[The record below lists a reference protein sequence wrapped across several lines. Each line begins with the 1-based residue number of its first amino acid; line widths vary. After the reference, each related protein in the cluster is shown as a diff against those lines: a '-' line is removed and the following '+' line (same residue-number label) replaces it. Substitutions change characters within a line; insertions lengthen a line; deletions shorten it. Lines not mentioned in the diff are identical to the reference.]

1 MRIYTVVTVDDYIPH
16 VQLSTLDR
24 DQALNYAREWAEEWI
39 GRCCKTCAHYE
50 AGNDSVHEENPEVE
64 GHCHEGGDSDISDP
78 DMTLTNM
85 DCNAWKPKDEEITG
99 DAGEIYFNQKEEG
112 SMEYAVSVQASDVEQ
127 QTHADEGTRKDVLD
141 LAHSIFNDDGI
152 EEFVPELITFA
163 GEASKSWAAST
174 LIDETHLKAAT
185 HAAFG
190 AMLLGLPLKE
200 AVDIVLRERPD
211 ILGEAQ

>member
-1 MRIYTVVTVDDYIPH
+1 MRLYIVITVDDYIPH

-24 DQALNYAREWAEEWI
+24 DQALNYAKEWAEEWI

-50 AGNDSVHEENPEVE
+50 AGKDSVHEENPEVE

-78 DMTLTNM
+78 DVVLTNM

-99 DAGEIYFNQKEEG
+99 DAGEIYFNQKWEG
-112 SMEYAVSVQASDVEQ
+112 SMEYAVSVQVSEVEQ
-127 QTHADEGTRKDVLD
+127 QIHADEGMRMVVED
-141 LAHSIFNDDGI
+141 LAYIIFNDDGI

-200 AVDIVLRERPD
+200 AVAIVLRERPD

>member
-1 MRIYTVVTVDDYIPH
+1 MRIYIVITVDDYIPH

-24 DQALNYAREWAEEWI
+24 GHALNYAREWAEEWI
-39 GRCCKTCAHYE
+39 ERCCKTCAHYE
-50 AGNDSVHEENPEVE
+50 AGKDSLHEENPEVE

-78 DMTLTNM
+78 DVVLTNM

-99 DAGEIYFNQKEEG
+99 DAGEIYFNQKWEG
-112 SMEYAVSVQASDVEQ
+112 SMEYAVSVQASDVDY
-127 QTHADEGTRKDVLD
+127 QTHADEATREDVED

-163 GEASKSWAAST
+163 REASKIWSAST
-174 LIDETHLKAAT
+174 LIDERHLKAAT

-190 AMLLGLPLKE
+190 AMLLGIPLKE
-200 AVDIVLRERPD
+200 AVDMVLSSRGD
-211 ILGEAQ
+211 ILE